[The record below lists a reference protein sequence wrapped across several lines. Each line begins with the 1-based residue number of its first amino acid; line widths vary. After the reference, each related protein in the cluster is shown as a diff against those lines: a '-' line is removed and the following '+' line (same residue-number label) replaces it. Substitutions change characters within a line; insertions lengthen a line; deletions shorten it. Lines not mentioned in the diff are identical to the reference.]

1 MRVVGNLKL
10 WMILSIESGVQ
21 EGWCSMKEMAIELA
35 KHAIGLDYKK
45 PYRRHGKK
53 FYKPYRNYYAT
64 ILRDPVWRALV
75 SEGFAT
81 CFPEGEDRA
90 IFTLTR
96 SGLDW
101 LGRHIGVKIYDEQK

>member
-1 MRVVGNLKL
+1 
-10 WMILSIESGVQ
+10 MIDQ
-21 EGWCSMKEMAIELA
+21 A

-45 PYRRHGKK
+45 PYKRHGKLY
-53 FYKPYRNYYAT
+53 YKPYRNFYAT
-64 ILRDPVWRALV
+64 IRRDAVWRALV
-75 SEGFAT
+75 TERLAA

-101 LGRHIGVKIYDEQK
+101 LGEQIGVKIYDEQK

>member
-1 MRVVGNLKL
+1 MEEM
-10 WMILSIESGVQ
+10 MIDQ
-21 EGWCSMKEMAIELA
+21 A

-45 PYRRHGKK
+45 PYRRHGKLY
-53 FYKPYRNYYAT
+53 YKPYRNYYAT
-64 ILRDPVWRALV
+64 ILGNPVWRELV
-75 SEGFAT
+75 VAGYAT

-101 LGRHIGVKIYDEQK
+101 LGEQIGMKIYDEQE

>member
-1 MRVVGNLKL
+1 
-10 WMILSIESGVQ
+10 MIDQ
-21 EGWCSMKEMAIELA
+21 A

-45 PYRRHGKK
+45 PYRRHGKLY
-53 FYKPYRNYYAT
+53 YKPYRNYYAT
-64 ILRDPVWRALV
+64 ILGNPVWRELV
-75 SEGFAT
+75 VAGYAT

-101 LGRHIGVKIYDEQK
+101 LGEQIGMKIYDEQE